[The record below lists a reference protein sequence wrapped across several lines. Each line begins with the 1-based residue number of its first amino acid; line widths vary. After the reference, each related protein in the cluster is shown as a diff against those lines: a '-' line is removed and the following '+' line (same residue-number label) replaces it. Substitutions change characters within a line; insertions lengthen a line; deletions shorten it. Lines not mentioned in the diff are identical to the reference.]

1 MRDIRSLLSFATLVV
16 AALVLAS
23 CAAPGPGGAPGPA
36 VAAPTLKVGD
46 RWTYQGTDG
55 YRVPIVWEETHEI
68 TAIGP
73 QGITIRITAKGPT
86 VDIQRTETW
95 SAPGVVRTG
104 AVFDS
109 ETDRFDPALIRY
121 KFPLT
126 SGETWNQAVR
136 DLNKPPGPFG
146 PIQRHVAV
154 GGYESVATPA
164 GTFDAIRMRIIM
176 QLDDETFWR
185 YPTEC
190 NYLVWYAP
198 SVGAM
203 VKEDK
208 RSYYRDKG
216 GVAGAN
222 VPGQYAIVELVS
234 FSRGR

>member
-1 MRDIRSLLSFATLVV
+1 MRELRSPLSCAALVV
-16 AALVLAS
+16 AVLVLTA
-23 CAAPGPGGAPGPA
+23 CAAPQPGGAPGPA
-36 VAAPTLKVGD
+36 VAAPTLRVGD

-73 QGITIRITAKGPT
+73 QGITVRITAKGPT
-86 VDIQRTETW
+86 VDSQRTETW
-95 SAPGVVRTG
+95 SAPGVVLTG

-126 SGETWNQAVR
+126 SGETWRQSVR

-146 PIQRHVAV
+146 PIQRHVEV

-176 QLDDETFWR
+176 QLDDETVWQ
-185 YPTEC
+185 YPTQC
-190 NYLVWYAP
+190 NYVVWYAP
-198 SVGAM
+198 AVGAM

-208 RSYYRDKG
+208 RSHSMQKSG
-216 GVAGAN
+216 MEGIV